1 VIDFELPMSAPK
13 GYSYEY
19 EIFNSRLISIW
30 LRHHKIYD
38 YNLGKSVRS
47 IWGFYSLKKKEYYA
61 PINSLKPGKSV
72 LIENTTSY
80 TAMPISR
87 TLLEKCFV

>member
-1 VIDFELPMSAPK
+1 MIDFELPMSAPK
-13 GYSYEY
+13 EYSYEY
-19 EIFNSRLISIW
+19 EIFNSKLISIW

-61 PINSLKPGKSV
+61 PINSLKPGKLV
-72 LIENTTSY
+72 NIQDTTSY
-80 TAMPISR
+80 TAMPIPK
-87 TLLEKCFV
+87 TLLEQFFV

>member
-1 VIDFELPMSAPK
+1 MIDFELPMSAPK

-30 LRHHKIYD
+30 LRHHKMYD

-47 IWGFYSLKKKEYYA
+47 IWGSWMGSPRCKVERGRGSGVSGNA
-61 PINSLKPGKSV
+61 G
-72 LIENTTSY
+72 
-80 TAMPISR
+80 A
-87 TLLEKCFV
+87 

>member
-1 VIDFELPMSAPK
+1 MVFEMPIIPPK

-19 EIFNSRLISIW
+19 AEHNTRLIAIW
-30 LRHHKIYD
+30 LRHHKVYD

-47 IWGFYSLKKKEYYA
+47 IWGFYSKKKKEYYA
-61 PINSLKPGKSV
+61 PLNSSKPGKTV
-72 LIENTTSY
+72 KIEDTSSY

-87 TLLEKCFV
+87 TPLEKYFV